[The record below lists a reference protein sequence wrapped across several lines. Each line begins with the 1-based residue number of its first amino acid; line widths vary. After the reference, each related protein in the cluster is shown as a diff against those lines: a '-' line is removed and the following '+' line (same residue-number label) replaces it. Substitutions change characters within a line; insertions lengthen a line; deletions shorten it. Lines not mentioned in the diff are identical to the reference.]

1 MGWLKYHYDVTR
13 TNGKNVFCIFSSF
26 PIQSPILSYT
36 FIQTGSFTQCKNERN
51 INLLGDS
58 IYNLRFQNTKLIKEI
73 NELLTKNKIP
83 IKPDTIKLKGIQ
95 ENQLMWKDILLK
107 DISVG
112 YYNVSKINVALF
124 DRSISSL
131 KQKMK

>member
-1 MGWLKYHYDVTR
+1 MRYSGTD
-13 TNGKNVFCIFSSF
+13 
-26 PIQSPILSYT
+26 SPILSCIYLSG
-36 FIQTGSFTQCKNERN
+36 FFYCKNERN
-51 INLLGDS
+51 ISLLGDS
-58 IYNLRFQNTKLIKEI
+58 IYNLRFQNSKLIKEI